1 MMSVSLSVVGNP
13 QALADLLSL
22 WRCRG
27 IGPKSV
33 KQLLQH
39 FALEEILRLMRQA
52 NPADL
57 KQASQ
62 YVGID
67 KRTINV
73 LCKQSPPD
81 PQADLIWLA
90 ASPHHHIVT
99 WDHPDYPQHLLC
111 TDTPPPVLF
120 VNGQISC
127 LNDPQLAIVG
137 SRTPTAQG
145 KQHAY
150 EFAYHLAQMG
160 LCITSGLALGVDGES
175 HRGALAANAP
185 TIAVTATGLD
195 RVYPAKHRRLAHQI
209 TEQGALVSEFPIGVE
224 ARSQNFP
231 RRNRIISGLS
241 VGTLVVEAALNSGS
255 LLTAEHALEQGREVF
270 AIPDS
275 IHNPLAKGCH
285 LLIRQGAKLVENAT
299 HILEEIAP
307 ILDIPKK
314 AQDIQPPLAIE
325 NTLIKPTILTTLP
338 TASADDGRQN
348 TSTAP
353 IDPMTLVASTDN
365 VMSQA
370 ANPAA
375 LDPEY
380 QQLFAEIPQTSIAV
394 DQLIHR
400 TGLTADTISSMLLML
415 ELQGYITAKGNGCYT
430 RLS

>member
-1 MMSVSLSVVGNP
+1 MVLSVSGNT

-27 IGPKSV
+27 IGPKRV

-39 FALEEILRLMRQA
+39 FSLAELLALMRQQ
-52 NPADL
+52 N
-57 KQASQ
+57 QARLQ
-62 YVGID
+62 QVGVD
-67 KRTINV
+67 KRTINA
-73 LCKQSPPD
+73 LCKQPPPD
-81 PQADLIWLA
+81 PQADLAWLA
-90 ASPHHHIVT
+90 ASPQHHILT
-99 WDHPDYPQHLLC
+99 WDDPDYPTCLKC
-111 TDTPPPVLF
+111 TDTPPPILF
-120 VNGQISC
+120 VNGQVSC
-127 LNDPQLAIVG
+127 LNDPQIAIVG
-137 SRTPTAQG
+137 SRTPTANG
-145 KQHAY
+145 KQLAY
-150 EFAYHLAQMG
+150 EFAYHLAQTG

-195 RVYPAKHRRLAHQI
+195 RVYPATHRDLAHQI
-209 TEQGALVSEFPIGVE
+209 AKHGALVSEFPIGIE

-285 LLIRQGAKLVENAT
+285 YLIRQGAKLVEHAD

-307 ILDIPKK
+307 VLDIPKK
-314 AQDIQPPLAIE
+314 AQDIPSPLGID
-325 NTLIKPTILTTLP
+325 NTVANNLSLLHNSSTPSVTTLLV
-338 TASADDGRQN
+338 DEK
-348 TSTAP
+348 
-353 IDPMTLVASTDN
+353 TLDH
-365 VMSQA
+365 
-370 ANPAA
+370 
-375 LDPEY
+375 EY
-380 QQLFAEIPQTSIAV
+380 QQLLAEIPPTSIAV

-415 ELQGYITAKGNGCYT
+415 ELQGYITANGNGRYT
-430 RLS
+430 RL

>member
-1 MMSVSLSVVGNP
+1 
-13 QALADLLSL
+13 
-22 WRCRG
+22 G
-27 IGPKSV
+27 IGPKRV
-33 KQLLQH
+33 KQLLAH
-39 FALEEILRLMRQA
+39 FSLAELLILIRQQNQTRLQQM
-52 NPADL
+52 
-57 KQASQ
+57 
-62 YVGID
+62 GID
-67 KRTINV
+67 KRTINA
-73 LCKQSPPD
+73 LCKQAPPD
-81 PQADLIWLA
+81 PQADLQWLA
-90 ASPHHHIVT
+90 ASSKHHIVT
-99 WDHPDYPQHLLC
+99 WDHPDYPQQLLC
-111 TDTPPPVLF
+111 TDTAPPVLF

-195 RVYPAKHRRLAHQI
+195 RVYPAKHRSLAHQI

-241 VGTLVVEAALNSGS
+241 VGTLVVEATLNSGS

-285 LLIRQGAKLVENAT
+285 ALIRQGAKLVENAT
-299 HILEEIAP
+299 HILEEISP

-314 AQDIQPPLAIE
+314 AQDIKSPLVID
-325 NTLIKPTILTTLP
+325 NTFAKPIIPTTLP
-338 TASADDGRQN
+338 TASADESMQN
-348 TSTAP
+348 TSTAAVEP
-353 IDPMTLVASTDN
+353 AGEPMMLVASPN
-365 VMSQA
+365 HAV
-370 ANPAA
+370 NPTA

-380 QQLFAEIPQTSIAV
+380 QQLLAEIPRTSIAV
-394 DQLIHR
+394 DQLIHQ

-415 ELQGYITAKGNGCYT
+415 ELQGYITAKGNGRYT